1 MTTDNKTY
9 YRLSTSPS
17 TLDNPAEV
25 VLEYMDG
32 SKVRP
37 HTQKWLGLCLQEQA
51 EQREY
56 VYIAKTY
63 KPEQQGYKVGR
74 TKNLTRRERELGL
87 QVALVVP
94 CDVWHDFSAIY
105 LESFLHELYN
115 LAGLRITREWFDL
128 NWWDIELVRIFF
140 QDLTSFKE
148 QEYSFLAFYQGVG
161 YLRELLT
168 KNLNADTNKVVR
180 NSLNL
185 WNKQIE
191 VGKRIF
197 IVYLIRHMVVAGRVP
212 PSLFRYAVEH
222 LMYLEQ
228 QQWSSNHIRPLEKTF
243 EEAVEEC
250 LSLNSTP

>member
-9 YRLSTSPS
+9 YRLSASQPTP
-17 TLDNPAEV
+17 DNPAEV

-87 QVALVVP
+87 QAALVIP
-94 CDVWHDFSAIY
+94 CDVWHDFSATY

-115 LAGLRITREWFDL
+115 LAGLHITREWFDL

-148 QEYSFLAFYQGVG
+148 QEYSFLAFYQGKE
-161 YLRELLT
+161 YLRDLLS
-168 KNLNADTNKVVR
+168 KNLSSDTNKILR
-180 NSLNL
+180 YLIYL

-191 VGKRIF
+191 TGKRIF
-197 IVYLIRHMVVAGRVP
+197 IVYLIRHLVVSGSVP
-212 PSLFRYAVEH
+212 PNLFRYAAEH
-222 LMYLEQ
+222 LIYLQ
-228 QQWSSNHIRPLEKTF
+228 QQKQWSSKHIRPIEKTF
-243 EEAVEEC
+243 EEAVEEY
-250 LSLNSTP
+250 LSLK